1 MSLQLNQI
9 NISIKNRI
17 LLKGVTLLIE
27 PGTISS
33 LMGASG
39 SGKSTLL
46 AYISGTQSD
55 RVNASGQVALDGRK
69 IEGLPTE
76 KRKVGML
83 FQDALLFPHLTVGE
97 NLGFG
102 LSASLKGQQRCDHIL
117 QALDS
122 ANLANTYHK
131 NPATLSGGERNRIA
145 LMRTLLAEPEALLLD
160 EPFSRLDDT
169 MKQSFREFVF
179 TRAIERQIP
188 VLMVTHDMQDT
199 IVANEM
205 AGGPV
210 YAVENQH
217 ICLKDNVP

>member
-1 MSLQLNQI
+1 MSLQLNKVALSI
-9 NISIKNRI
+9 NSRT
-17 LLKGVTLLIE
+17 LLQEVTLSIE
-27 PGTISS
+27 PGTVSS

-46 AYISGTQSD
+46 DYIIGTQSHH
-55 RVNASGQVALDGRK
+55 VQASGDVILDGRH
-69 IEGLPTE
+69 IHQIPTE
-76 KRKVGML
+76 KRKVGIL

-102 LSASLKGQQRCDHIL
+102 LAASLTREQRCERIQ

-122 ANLANTYHK
+122 ANLSGAYRK
-131 NPATLSGGERNRIA
+131 DPATLSGGERNRIA

-160 EPFSRLDDT
+160 EPFSRLDDM

-188 VLMVTHDMQDT
+188 VLMVTHDIQDT
-199 IVANEM
+199 IVANELS
-205 AGGPV
+205 GGPV
-210 YAVENQH
+210 YVVENKNIQ
-217 ICLKDNVP
+217 LKTNTL